1 MGGQC
6 ASLARLAKNETC
18 HSFGRAARSEHLGV
32 RREGANMLG
41 LEGSGSSDEEEEV
54 ARVET
59 TGPVPVDATAPDRG
73 TRATDLGARPGGMG
87 TAEPEPRV
95 SALPS
100 AAALFDAK
108 EKGTGGVSIP
118 SPGVPGV
125 GGSIL
130 GSKRS
135 ASGSFPISGVAQK
148 SNRSE
153 TRAVPGG
160 KPRSSLLPP
169 QLRGRANNATQDLEG
184 MGLKRKP
191 AAGAKPPSGG
201 G

>member
-1 MGGQC
+1 M
-6 ASLARLAKNETC
+6 
-18 HSFGRAARSEHLGV
+18 

-41 LEGSGSSDEEEEV
+41 LEGYGSSDEEEEMV
-54 ARVET
+54 HVNTA
-59 TGPVPVDATAPDRG
+59 GPVPVDAKATDRG
-73 TRATDLGARPGGMG
+73 TCATDLGARPGEMG
-87 TAEPEPRV
+87 IAAPKPRV
-95 SALPS
+95 SMLPS

-108 EKGTGGVSIP
+108 EKGTGSVSMPSSGVS
-118 SPGVPGV
+118 GV

-148 SNRSE
+148 SNRSK

-184 MGLKRKP
+184 MGLKKKP
-191 AAGAKPPSGG
+191 AAEAKPASGG

>member
-1 MGGQC
+1 
-6 ASLARLAKNETC
+6 
-18 HSFGRAARSEHLGV
+18 
-32 RREGANMLG
+32 MLG
-41 LEGSGSSDEEEEV
+41 LEGYGSSDEEEEV

-95 SALPS
+95 STLPS

-108 EKGTGGVSIP
+108 EKSTGGVSIP

-160 KPRSSLLPP
+160 KPRGSLLPP

>member
-1 MGGQC
+1 M
-6 ASLARLAKNETC
+6 
-18 HSFGRAARSEHLGV
+18 

-41 LEGSGSSDEEEEV
+41 LEGYGSSDDEEEV
-54 ARVET
+54 ACVDL
-59 TGPVPVDATAPDRG
+59 TGPVPVDAKATDCG
-73 TRATDLGARPGGMG
+73 TRATDLGSRPGEMG
-87 TAEPEPRV
+87 TAAPKPLV
-95 SALPS
+95 STLPS

-108 EKGTGGVSIP
+108 EKGTGSVSMP
-118 SPGVPGV
+118 SPGVSGV

-135 ASGSFPISGVAQK
+135 ASGSFPISGVAHK

-160 KPRSSLLPP
+160 KPRGSLLPP

-184 MGLKRKP
+184 MGLKRHP
-191 AAGAKPPSGG
+191 VAGAKPTSGG